1 VLGELGEQAALSV
14 QYESLAD
21 DLLDLYA
28 RDFVQAWRDALS
40 KLRMKKLTADKP
52 KYASLA
58 ALAAPTSPL
67 RQIMESIGE
76 ETALTRERPKA
87 AGASPGSGPAAPKR
101 PLPPLLKSQDR
112 APGAAIEAAFK
123 AYHQAISGEPG
134 RRPVDEVVSSLRE
147 ISYNLVLS
155 ATNPA
160 QRSQANTILQN
171 QVASLRTNATRLPPP
186 FSDMMRSAVA
196 EFEGDVAA
204 STAGQIL
211 VALRD
216 QVVPACE
223 QTIANRYPFTRGSER
238 EVPLADFSRLF
249 SPNGILDAFFK
260 QYLAPYADTSKAQ
273 WTWRNDS
280 AVARSFSPAALRD
293 FQRSAEIRD
302 AFFQSGGNLPMVS
315 LAVRPSAVAGPN
327 ATAKFE
333 IGGTAVSSPVAPAP
347 PFPGQP
353 SPPAPP
359 ASPVTVQ
366 WPGPSPRTAITVQV
380 DPGQSPSVLERSG
393 PWSTFRMLEAGSLQL
408 RGESA
413 TTTFI
418 VGGRELQYQLT
429 SASSRNPLNL
439 AALREFRC
447 PTGL

>member
-1 VLGELGEQAALSV
+1 
-14 QYESLAD
+14 
-21 DLLDLYA
+21 
-28 RDFVQAWRDALS
+28 
-40 KLRMKKLTADKP
+40 
-52 KYASLA
+52 
-58 ALAAPTSPL
+58 
-67 RQIMESIGE
+67 
-76 ETALTRERPKA
+76 
-87 AGASPGSGPAAPKR
+87 
-101 PLPPLLKSQDR
+101 
-112 APGAAIEAAFK
+112 
-123 AYHQAISGEPG
+123 
-134 RRPVDEVVSSLRE
+134 
-147 ISYNLVLS
+147 
-155 ATNPA
+155 
-160 QRSQANTILQN
+160 
-171 QVASLRTNATRLPPP
+171 
-186 FSDMMRSAVA
+186 
-196 EFEGDVAA
+196 
-204 STAGQIL
+204 
-211 VALRD
+211 
-216 QVVPACE
+216 
-223 QTIANRYPFTRGSER
+223 
-238 EVPLADFSRLF
+238 
-249 SPNGILDAFFK
+249 
-260 QYLAPYADTSKAQ
+260 
-273 WTWRNDS
+273 
-280 AVARSFSPAALRD
+280 VARSFSPAALRD